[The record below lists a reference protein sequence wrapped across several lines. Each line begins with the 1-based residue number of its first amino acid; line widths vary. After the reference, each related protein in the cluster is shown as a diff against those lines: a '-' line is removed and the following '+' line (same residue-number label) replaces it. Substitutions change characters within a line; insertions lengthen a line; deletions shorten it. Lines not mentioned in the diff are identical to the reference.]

1 MFVDRSKVRI
11 SQTQHT
17 KNGRVRKFL
26 HKERKTP
33 SKEVAV
39 NFTDQPTESVG
50 NFSQSFD
57 DLELEDLSRVLVVG
71 LVFVVQLFLRLKLYT
86 GDNFKPPSTDVAV
99 RAEKL
104 WQADL
109 TKYNL

>member
-1 MFVDRSKVRI
+1 MYLKDGKISAAYGGTFVAQDRELPNDDHPHALMGTI
-11 SQTQHT
+11 
-17 KNGRVRKFL
+17 GRLLGLAARA
-26 HKERKTP
+26 E
-33 SKEVAV
+33 
-39 NFTDQPTESVG
+39 
-50 NFSQSFD
+50 